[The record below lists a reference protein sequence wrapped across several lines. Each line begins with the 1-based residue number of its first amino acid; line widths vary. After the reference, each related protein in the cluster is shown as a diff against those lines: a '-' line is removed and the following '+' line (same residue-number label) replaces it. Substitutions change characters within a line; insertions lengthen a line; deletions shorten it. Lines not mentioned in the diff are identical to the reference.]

1 VSAPKTDAISR
12 ATLGFRQYRLSFY
25 PTDLKPQISNLEV
38 GIKDFFRSY
47 EQKLNFEIYREIELS
62 FACGADLVYKGSHD
76 VF

>member
-1 VSAPKTDAISR
+1 VLAPKTDAISR

-38 GIKDFFRSY
+38 GIKKISLGVMN
-47 EQKLNFEIYREIELS
+47 KLNFRYIGRIELS
-62 FACGADLVYKGSHD
+62 FACGADLVYKGRN